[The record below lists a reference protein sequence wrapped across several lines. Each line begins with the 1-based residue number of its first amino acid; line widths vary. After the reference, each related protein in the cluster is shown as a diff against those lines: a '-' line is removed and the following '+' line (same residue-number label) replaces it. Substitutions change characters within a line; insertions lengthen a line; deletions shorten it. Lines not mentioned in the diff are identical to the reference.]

1 MRGVLIAYSL
11 PHGFVVVAEGG
22 AADQEEPMTE
32 LQAAPLTDWTTVA
45 PLKTSLITV
54 GPLAKATDPTEGAT
68 KDNGTPSNENPGH
81 APGVVAAPA
90 LAIGAAITNALR
102 RAAAAAD
109 RFAGRTS
116 FACALAP
123 PTSWSF

>member
-1 MRGVLIAYSL
+1 
-11 PHGFVVVAEGG
+11 
-22 AADQEEPMTE
+22 MTE

-68 KDNGTPSNENPGH
+68 KDHGTPSSENPGH
-81 APGVVAAPA
+81 TPGVVAAPA
-90 LAIGAAITNALR
+90 PAIGAAITNAPT

-109 RFAGRTS
+109 RFARRILL
-116 FACALAP
+116 ACAPAP
-123 PTSWSF
+123 PSSWSFSCNFVMLVRVMASRLL

>member
-1 MRGVLIAYSL
+1 MRAVLICAL
-11 PHGFVVVAEGG
+11 PSFITDSSSRPSVR

-54 GPLAKATDPTEGAT
+54 GPSAKATV
-68 KDNGTPSNENPGH
+68 
-81 APGVVAAPA
+81 VVAAPA
-90 LAIGAAITNALR
+90 SAIGAAITNPPR

-109 RFAGRTS
+109 RLMLVRLITRR
-116 FACALAP
+116 LL
-123 PTSWSF
+123 